1 MNITL
6 FWLCI
11 ILMLI
16 YLIWFGL
23 EIRRWPKILSFAI
36 DIILIL
42 LSVGVFVF
50 AFAMKN
56 PKVFTDELM
65 ETEEKKQDQEGL
77 VIVLPDKV
85 NIESQ
90 DEEGDAYVN
99 ENENDDK
106 TDRQYSDQ
114 GETELKDQKEEKSGT
129 TPEGV
134 GNAQT
139 DKQIEEENTLLD
151 NELQNEQQKQDNSVD
166 VSEGVEDPINDINEH
181 PAEKQGELAGDEVP
195 EEAGME
201 TGEAQPESISNV
213 NEE

>member
-1 MNITL
+1 MNIAL

-11 ILMLI
+11 ILMLA
-16 YLIWFGL
+16 YSMWFVL
-23 EIRRWPKILSFAI
+23 EIKRWPKMLSFVI

-42 LSVGVFVF
+42 LSVGVLFGTF
-50 AFAMKN
+50 AVKN
-56 PKVFTDELM
+56 SQVFTDEPM
-65 ETEEKKQDQEGL
+65 GTKEEKQDQEGL

-85 NIESQ
+85 SIESQ

-134 GNAQT
+134 GNAQM

-166 VSEGVEDPINDINEH
+166 VSEGVEDPINNISEH
-181 PAEKQGELAGDEVP
+181 PTEDQVEVTGEEVP

-213 NEE
+213 NAE